1 MKQNKLM
8 ALVGRRIRLVLI
20 DGRTLLGQ
28 LLAFDTHLNLCI
40 ADCEEFRPTKR
51 LQSLQRKRANRRKNG
66 QDIEVEGDEQFG
78 QPMAPL
84 NDLLEPAT
92 PATLMRRTL
101 GFVVLR
107 GQHIVSIAAGGAPIP
122 ADANRVRIPAS
133 QSISSAQPAVPMPG
147 MMPSQFAAPPPRH

>member
-1 MKQNKLM
+1 MS
-8 ALVGRRIRLVLI
+8 LVGRRIRLVLV

-28 LLAFDTHLNLCI
+28 LLAFDAHLNLCI

-66 QDIEVEGDEQFG
+66 QDMDLEDEFLG
-78 QPMAPL
+78 QSSIPSV
-84 NDLLEPAT
+84 DLVDPTNPTAT
-92 PATLMRRTL
+92 IRRTL
-101 GFVVLR
+101 GFIVLR

-133 QSISSAQPAVPMPG
+133 HNISAAQPAVPMPG
-147 MMPSQFAAPPPRH
+147 MMPSQFAAPPPRF